1 MDNKYL
7 WQASSFKEKHQ
18 AQPLPNPLTL
28 NKREDIDFSSFMTSS
43 CTEKEKKKKEKK
55 KKGEKKE
62 RKKREDETNPSAPLS
77 SRLYKTIPTKK
88 IAQSSHCSHI
98 PLSWCKITKR
108 IKYQNKKAEWPEDLF
123 CKLHGKQRLVS
134 GYATPTWTVKVISR
148 QNLFTVPV
156 MRHCLWRGNTK
167 QITKVR

>member
-1 MDNKYL
+1 MSSRLFNVSGFGRGCAWCFSLKELACHKYL
-7 WQASSFKEKHQ
+7 LSTKAGLSLTSKRKE
-18 AQPLPNPLTL
+18 
-28 NKREDIDFSSFMTSS
+28 I
-43 CTEKEKKKKEKK
+43 K
-55 KKGEKKE
+55 KKGGKKE

-77 SRLYKTIPTKK
+77 SRLYKTIPTKR